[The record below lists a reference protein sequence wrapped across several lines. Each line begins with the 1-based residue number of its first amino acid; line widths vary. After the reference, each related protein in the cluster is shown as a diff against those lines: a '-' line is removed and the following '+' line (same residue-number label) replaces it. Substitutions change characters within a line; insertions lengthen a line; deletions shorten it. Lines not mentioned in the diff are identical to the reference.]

1 MICCLNPRCNQENP
15 PCREGTEHCTSCG
28 QQLVLLFD
36 RYRPIRRM
44 GTGESAVTY
53 FAQDRQAFVNKDCVI
68 KQLSIQNPEIGELA
82 EREAQKLHNLSN
94 KTTQVPKILD
104 YQLDGEYLYLVQWFV
119 DGENMDE
126 YLARHGAFSED
137 EVVDFMNSLLPVL
150 ELIHKH
156 KVIHRDLK
164 LENIIRRSNGELV
177 LTDFGIGKQSTG
189 NIFEG
194 APGTPGY
201 TAFEQTEQGISNPA
215 SDLYS
220 LGAACFH
227 LLTGKHPNI
236 AFQDREHG
244 WTNKWQEHLHQT
256 ISKDLSNI
264 VDKLLQKNYRDRYQ
278 SAKNVSKDLNLIYR
292 RSASKAAN
300 ANRTQNLSIGS
311 IPRNSRSRVSRNS
324 GINGNSSQSR
334 VGRDSRDNNL
344 DDSPARGARNRSA
357 ELNRD
362 YTWLN
367 FNTVLFGGVVV
378 GAIVLLPTIQ
388 RQYRLMN
395 PSKAIEDYTQV
406 INTNPSDTEA
416 YAHRGDANL
425 AVGNKKEA
433 LEDYTQAIA
442 LNPEDANIY
451 FQRGKVRA
459 NSNDKQGAIEDYTQA
474 ITLKPDEPD
483 VYSKRGNAYSAI
495 GNKKE
500 AIEDYTQVITLK
512 PDRVDAYFHRG
523 LDRANIGDKQGAIED
538 YTQVITLEPDRAD
551 AYFDRGNLRSAVGD
565 KQGAIEDLTKS
576 IDLRSDRAAA
586 YKSRG
591 NARAA
596 IGDKK
601 GASDDYAQADKL
613 SKK

>member
-15 PCREGTEHCTSCG
+15 SCREGTEHCTSCG

-53 FAQDRQAFVNKDCVI
+53 FAQDKDAFVNKDCVI
-68 KQLSIQNPEIGELA
+68 KQLSIQNPEVRELA
-82 EREAQKLHNLSN
+82 EREAQKLHDLSN

-119 DGENMDE
+119 DGENLDE
-126 YLARHGAFSED
+126 YLTRHGAFSED
-137 EVVDFMNSLLPVL
+137 ETVDFMNSLLPLL
-150 ELIHKH
+150 ELIHKQ
-156 KVIHRDLK
+156 KIIHRDLK

-189 NIFEG
+189 NIFENT
-194 APGTPGY
+194 AGTPGY
-201 TAFEQTEQGISNPA
+201 TAFEQTEQGLSNPA

-227 LLTGKHPNI
+227 LLTGKHPNV
-236 AFQDREHG
+236 AFQESEYG
-244 WTNKWQEHLHQT
+244 WTHRWQEYLPQT

-264 VDKLLQKNYRDRYQ
+264 IDKLLQKNYRDRYQ
-278 SAKNVSKDLNLIYR
+278 SAKNVSKDLNVIYR
-292 RSASKAAN
+292 RSVSKAAN
-300 ANRTQNLSIGS
+300 QHRTKNLSIGS
-311 IPRNSRSRVSRNS
+311 IPRNSRLKVGRNSAVNTNNFQSRGGRDS
-324 GINGNSSQSR
+324 GINANNSQSR
-334 VGRDSRDNNL
+334 IGRSGSVEFPRE
-344 DDSPARGARNRSA
+344 S
-357 ELNRD
+357 
-362 YTWLN
+362 TWLN
-367 FNTVLFGGVVV
+367 FNTLLFGGVVV
-378 GAIVLLPTIQ
+378 GAIMLLPTIQ

-395 PSKAIEDYTQV
+395 PSKAIEDYTQA
-406 INTNPSDTEA
+406 INNNPADLDAYTN
-416 YAHRGDANL
+416 RGDANS
-425 AVGNKKEA
+425 AVGNKQEA
-433 LEDYTQAIA
+433 LEDYTQAIN

-459 NSNDKQGAIEDYTQA
+459 NSNDKQGAIEDYTQS
-474 ITLKPDEPD
+474 ITLKADEPD

-500 AIEDYTQVITLK
+500 AIEDFTQVITLK
-512 PDRVDAYFHRG
+512 PDRLDAYFHRAI
-523 LDRANIGDKQGAIED
+523 DRANIGDRQGALED
-538 YTQVITLEPDRAD
+538 YTQVIKLDPNRAD
-551 AYFDRGNLRSAVGD
+551 AYFDRGNVRAALAD

-576 IDLRSDRAAA
+576 IDLKSDRAAA
-586 YKSRG
+586 YKNRG

-601 GASDDYAQADKL
+601 GAADDYEQANKL
-613 SKK
+613 LKK

>member
-15 PCREGTEHCTSCG
+15 SCREGTEHCTSCG

-53 FAQDRQAFVNKDCVI
+53 FAQDKDAFVNKDCVI
-68 KQLSIQNPEIGELA
+68 KQLLIQNPEVRELA
-82 EREAQKLHNLSN
+82 EREAQKLHVLSN

-119 DGENMDE
+119 DGENLDE
-126 YLARHGAFSED
+126 YLTRHGAFSED
-137 EVVDFMNSLLPVL
+137 ETVDFMNSLLPLL
-150 ELIHKH
+150 ELIHKQ
-156 KVIHRDLK
+156 KIIHRDLK

-189 NIFEG
+189 NIFENT
-194 APGTPGY
+194 AGTPGY
-201 TAFEQTEQGISNPA
+201 TAFEQTEQGLSNPA

-227 LLTGKHPNI
+227 LLTGKHPNV
-236 AFQDREHG
+236 AFQESEYG
-244 WTNKWQEHLHQT
+244 WTHRWQEYLPQT
-256 ISKDLSNI
+256 ISNDLSNI
-264 VDKLLQKNYRDRYQ
+264 IDKLLQKNYRDRYQ
-278 SAKNVSKDLNLIYR
+278 SARNVSKDLNVIYR
-292 RSASKAAN
+292 RSVSKAAN
-300 ANRTQNLSIGS
+300 QHRTQNLSVGS
-311 IPRNSRSRVSRNS
+311 IPRNSRSRVGRNS
-324 GINGNSSQSR
+324 GINTNNPQSR
-334 VGRDSRDNNL
+334 VGRNSEINTNNSQSRFGGNGSIEVPREN
-344 DDSPARGARNRSA
+344 
-357 ELNRD
+357 
-362 YTWLN
+362 TWLN
-367 FNTVLFGGVVV
+367 FNTLLFGGVVV

-388 RQYRLMN
+388 RQYRSMN
-395 PSKAIEDYTQV
+395 PARAIEDYTQA
-406 INTNPSDTEA
+406 INTNPADIDA
-416 YAHRGDANL
+416 YANRGDAHS

-433 LEDYTQAIA
+433 FEDYTQAIN

-451 FQRGKVRA
+451 FQRGNVRA

-500 AIEDYTQVITLK
+500 AIEDFTQVITLK
-512 PDRVDAYFHRG
+512 PDRLDAYFHRAI
-523 LDRANIGDKQGAIED
+523 DRANIGDRQGALED
-538 YTQVITLEPDRAD
+538 YTQVIKLDPNRAD
-551 AYFDRGNLRSAVGD
+551 AYFDRGNVRSGLGD

-576 IDLRSDRAAA
+576 IDLKSDRAAA

-601 GASDDYAQADKL
+601 GASDDYEQATKL